1 MSTTATATA
10 VAPTF
15 EIVTNSIG
23 SFNVAV
29 ITTAGR
35 SIVKNQFGEERT
47 FSTRS
52 SARKAITRLRRS
64 L

>member
-1 MSTTATATA
+1 MSTTATA

-15 EIVTNSIG
+15 EIVTNSLG
-23 SFNVAV
+23 YFNVAV
-29 ITTAGR
+29 ITSAGR
-35 SIVKNQFGEERT
+35 SIVKNQYGEERV